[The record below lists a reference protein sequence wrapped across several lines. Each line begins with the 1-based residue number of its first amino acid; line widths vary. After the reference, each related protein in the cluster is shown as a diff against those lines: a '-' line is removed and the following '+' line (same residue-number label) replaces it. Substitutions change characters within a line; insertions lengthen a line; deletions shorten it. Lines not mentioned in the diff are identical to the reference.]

1 MHERALM
8 TSLLRQAADLAV
20 EHDGE
25 VREICIEVGP
35 LSGVE
40 AALLSTAFA
49 ELRPAFA
56 LQTSR
61 LTIDQVPLT
70 VRCRQCQTVSSLA
83 DFDLRCPA
91 CQSSM
96 LEIVAGDRLILK
108 SVTLAQQPTPE
119 GAR

>member
-25 VREICIEVGP
+25 VREICIELGP

-49 ELRPAFA
+49 
-56 LQTSR
+56 
-61 LTIDQVPLT
+61 
-70 VRCRQCQTVSSLA
+70 
-83 DFDLRCPA
+83 
-91 CQSSM
+91 
-96 LEIVAGDRLILK
+96 
-108 SVTLAQQPTPE
+108 
-119 GAR
+119 